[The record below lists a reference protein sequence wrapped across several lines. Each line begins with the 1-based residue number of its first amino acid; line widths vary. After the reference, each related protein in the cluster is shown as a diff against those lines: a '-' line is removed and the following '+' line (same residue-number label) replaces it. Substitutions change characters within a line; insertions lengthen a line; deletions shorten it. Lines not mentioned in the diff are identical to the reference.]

1 MVHCEIVKH
10 KNGEEIQKYILEG
23 SPSH

>member
-1 MVHCEIVKH
+1 MLHCDIVKNR
-10 KNGEEIQKYILEG
+10 NGEEIQKYILEG